1 MTTLEGRTSQGM
13 PAHLAD
19 VWGLRERPAK
29 GPRRAL
35 SLPRIVDAA
44 VAVAGAEGLA
54 AVSMSRVAAELDASP
69 MSLYRYVSSKED
81 LLLLMVDAI
90 YRTPPSPH
98 EGDGGWREG
107 LRSWACEQHAI
118 LDEHTWVL
126 HVPVS
131 GPPVT
136 PHQLNWLE
144 QGLARLAG
152 TALPE
157 GEKLSVIM
165 LLSGYIRNE
174 ATVTAEVRQS
184 FLAAAPDERAA
195 MASYGRLMRALT
207 DPARFP
213 ALNRVID
220 AGVLDE
226 PTGSA
231 EEFAFGLDRVL
242 DGVGAL
248 VRARGREAA
257 HGHR

>member
-1 MTTLEGRTSQGM
+1 MEGHTDQGL

-19 VWGLRERPAK
+19 AWGLRDRPAK
-29 GPRRAL
+29 GPKRGL
-35 SLPRIVDAA
+35 SLRRIVDAA
-44 VAVAGAEGLA
+44 VAVAGAESLA

-69 MSLYRYVSSKED
+69 MSLYRYVASKED

-98 EGDGGWREG
+98 AADGGWREG
-107 LRSWACEQHAI
+107 LRRWACEQHAI
-118 LDEHTWVL
+118 LDAHLWAL
-126 HVPVS
+126 YVPVS
-131 GPPVT
+131 GPPMT

-144 QGLARLAG
+144 HGLARLG
-152 TALPE
+152 TTALAE
-157 GEKLSVIM
+157 SEKLSVIM

-195 MASYGRLMRALT
+195 MASYGRLMRGLT
-207 DPARFP
+207 GPGRFP
-213 ALNRVID
+213 AMNRVID

-226 PTGSA
+226 PTGSDK
-231 EEFAFGLDRVL
+231 EFTFGLDRVL

-248 VRARGREAA
+248 VRARAKKGDDHVPAGR
-257 HGHR
+257 